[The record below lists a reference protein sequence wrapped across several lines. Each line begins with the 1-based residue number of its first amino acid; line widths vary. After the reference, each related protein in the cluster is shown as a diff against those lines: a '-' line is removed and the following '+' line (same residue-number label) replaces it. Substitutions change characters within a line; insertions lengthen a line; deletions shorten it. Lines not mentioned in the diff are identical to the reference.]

1 MGCFVL
7 VCFVAVIQWSSQR
20 AFPIHACLLL
30 EGLETLF
37 PWQGQCWGL
46 MLGVPCVGQEAG
58 GAGAAGE
65 EEAGGGPDG

>member
-1 MGCFVL
+1 MEFSEGFSSPCFV
-7 VCFVAVIQWSSQR
+7 
-20 AFPIHACLLL
+20 LL

-37 PWQGQCWGL
+37 PCQGQRWGL